1 MKESNQFH
9 VLVSYKQFKCMEY
22 RVKTKG
28 KDILFENAESWPT
41 GGNSE
46 DWKNNLANA
55 RIEHK

>member
-1 MKESNQFH
+1 
-9 VLVSYKQFKCMEY
+9 MEY

-28 KDILFENAESWPT
+28 KDILFENAGSWPT